1 MLNEFKKYLEDITYA
16 SSNQQQ
22 KELWNISGVLKNR
35 LNQKLKFDTRPL
47 TKEGFNLGSFKTKAD
62 KMVFFI
68 DKWIIVDV
76 EEMHDYIK
84 NKKGKDFY
92 LNDLIKKLDWNIE
105 LK

>member
-1 MLNEFKKYLEDITYA
+1 
-16 SSNQQQ
+16 
-22 KELWNISGVLKNR
+22 
-35 LNQKLKFDTRPL
+35 
-47 TKEGFNLGSFKTKAD
+47 
-62 KMVFFI
+62 MVFFI